1 MAEIYK
7 ISGFFVPFRHL
18 RKALLC
24 WLDVRA
30 SFSDVA
36 RKEHWL
42 DWLKRKLHQWFMV
55 QKVLEMLDAEGK
67 CDPFAV
73 SPDFEGITIEE
84 CDNVVVVITRR
95 CCERI
100 LLEVASKLDLILTVD
115 SFSKTLEKETSLMR
129 LYENADCVLGT
140 VIDSS
145 LGTCTCRRL
154 IGCDGKPWVFRVEGD
169 QVYLSGSPIA
179 KTALQNICLGLFSGT
194 TTP

>member
-1 MAEIYK
+1 MADEVYRL
-7 ISGFFVPFRHL
+7 SGFFIPFRYL

-24 WLDVRA
+24 WLDIRA

-73 SPDFEGITIEE
+73 SADFDLGITLEE
-84 CDNVVVVITRR
+84 CDNVVVFIAPH

-100 LLEVASKLDLILTVD
+100 ILEVASKLDLILTVD
-115 SFSKTLEKETSLMR
+115 SFSKTLEKGTSLMQ

-140 VIDSS
+140 VVDRS
-145 LGTCTCRRL
+145 LGTCTCQRL
-154 IGCDGKPWVFRVEGD
+154 AGFDGEPWIFRIEGD
-169 QVYLSGSPIA
+169 RVYLSGSPIA
-179 KTALQNICLGLFSGT
+179 KTALQNICLGLFSL
-194 TTP
+194 